1 MTPQTMRA
9 QELAAELRI
18 HETEEYRVNAPQSIA
33 KPWLSS
39 APLVGGAPFDFTAAP
54 VAGSETAG
62 KDAALYRMPGESRAR
77 MLTMS
82 RPGESDGLE

>member
-9 QELAAELRI
+9 RELAAELRI

-39 APLVGGAPFDFTAAP
+39 APLVGWCTLRLHRSA
-54 VAGSETAG
+54 
-62 KDAALYRMPGESRAR
+62 RSRFR
-77 MLTMS
+77 
-82 RPGESDGLE
+82 DGR